1 LLKLVAVLE
10 FDVIQNNEATAVALE
25 QAEVVIGRRNE
36 NREVHLDLSPDDLVS
51 RVHARVWLEGNAVV
65 VEDLGSRGGTLVDG
79 AVITGP
85 TELQPTANVTLGNT
99 DLRVRRT
106 LPQRKSKAGKGRKKP
121 RKKPAAASLSVNA
134 PEVRLEPKA
143 TASAASGTVFH
154 LEKAVEGII
163 EQLAIPGEE
172 FIVGRKHPE
181 TEIGLDLTGDLLVS
195 RTHARVWHTRGIC
208 WVEDLNST
216 HGTRVNGAPINGA
229 LVIQPTDQ
237 VQIGSVVLRITVQTA
252 EDTGPEVPLT
262 EGHKPEKE
270 DVFPELDSYP
280 VYKEDSY
287 SYHATGNR
295 SSAELEA
302 AYQSRKSPMGRI
314 RGTHHRKLDQPIAQA
329 DVAESVQKILPDLP
343 RSLDNLGDATAVAQ
357 WLVDQLPEWMDGV
370 KRASIFLIQEKGEG
384 GRRLHVL
391 AHVPALKPIL
401 SDILAHRAWHHR
413 TGCAWKQVDKK
424 ESMRRLSMHA
434 GLYVPLICMGEEL
447 GILCVENTEEE
458 SEFSPEQLA
467 GVMAVAQLAAVHL
480 QHRLARETGNKSA
493 P

>member
-1 LLKLVAVLE
+1 LE
-10 FDVIQNNEATAVALE
+10 FDVIQNNEATAVTFE
-25 QAEVVIGRRNE
+25 QGEVVIGRRNE
-36 NREVHLDLSPDDLVS
+36 SREVHLDLSPDDLVS
-51 RVHARVWLEGNAVV
+51 RVHARVWLEGNAVIL
-65 VEDLGSRGGTLVDG
+65 EDLGSRSGTLVEG

-85 TELQPTANVTLGNT
+85 TELQPTAKVTLGNT

-106 LPQRKSKAGKGRKKP
+106 LPLRKSKAGKGRKRP
-121 RKKPAAASLSVNA
+121 RKKPSPKPSEPPEGEGKQNEA
-134 PEVRLEPKA
+134 PEVRLTPQNA
-143 TASAASGTVFH
+143 VSGTVFH
-154 LEKAVEGII
+154 VEKALEGAI

-252 EDTGPEVPLT
+252 EDTGPEVPMT
-262 EGHKPEKE
+262 EGHEPEKE

-287 SYHATGNR
+287 GYHAPGNR

-314 RGTHHRKLDQPIAQA
+314 RGTHQRKLDQPIAQA
-329 DVAESVQKILPDLP
+329 DVAKSVQKILPDLP
-343 RSLDNLGDATAVAQ
+343 RALDTLGDATAVAQ
-357 WLVDQLPEWMDGV
+357 WIVNQLPEWMDGV
-370 KRASIFLIQEKGEG
+370 KRASIFLIQEKGEA

-413 TGCAWKQVDKK
+413 TAYAWEQVDKK
-424 ESMRRLSMHA
+424 ESVRRLSMHA
-434 GLYVPLICMGEEL
+434 GLYVPLICQGEEL
-447 GILCVENTEEE
+447 GMLCVENTEEE
-458 SEFSPEQLA
+458 SEFSPEQLT
-467 GVMAVAQLAAVHL
+467 GVLAIAQLTALHL
-480 QHRLARETGNKSA
+480 QHRLAREGRDGV
-493 P
+493 